1 MKTLKKVPIEPVFVE
16 FIPEQLEAGKLYIS
30 EKYKAAL
37 HLCLCGCGEI
47 VSTPLT
53 RDGWELV
60 KFPENKVTLSP
71 SIGNYS
77 FPCKSHYII
86 VKNVANFV

>member
-1 MKTLKKVPIEPVFVE
+1 MKTLKKVPIEPIFVE

-30 EKYKAAL
+30 EKYNAAL

-47 VSTPLT
+47 VSTPLC

-60 KFPENKVTLSP
+60 KLPDNKITLSP

>member
-1 MKTLKKVPIEPVFVE
+1 MKTLKKVAIEPVFVE
-16 FIPEQLEAGKLYIS
+16 FIPERLEPGKLFIS

-47 VSTPLT
+47 VSTPLG
-53 RDGWELV
+53 RDGWELT
-60 KFPENKVTLSP
+60 KFPENKITLSP

-77 FPCKSHYII
+77 FSCKSHYII

>member
-16 FIPEQLEAGKLYIS
+16 FIPEQLEPGKLYIS

-37 HLCLCGCGEI
+37 HLCLCGCGEV
-47 VSTPLT
+47 VSTPLS
-53 RDGWELV
+53 RDEWELV
-60 KFPENKVTLSP
+60 KFPDNKVTLSP

-77 FPCKSHYII
+77 FTCKSHYII